1 VIEAM
6 LPYFSN
12 KFGNASSIYSIG
24 RESKKA
30 IEEARE
36 KVAKAIGA
44 LPREVFFT
52 GSGTEADNWAIK
64 GVAYANRDKGRHI
77 ITTAI
82 EHHAVLH
89 ACQYL
94 ESDGFEVTY
103 LPVDENGLVSPQQ
116 VQDAIRPDTILI
128 TIMFA
133 NNEIG
138 TIQPIVK

>member
-1 VIEAM
+1 MSDNRFVYLDHAATTPVKPEVLEAM

-103 LPVDENGLVSPQQ
+103 LPVMKTVWCRLSRYKMQ
-116 VQDAIRPDTILI
+116 
-128 TIMFA
+128 
-133 NNEIG
+133 
-138 TIQPIVK
+138 

>member
-1 VIEAM
+1 M
-6 LPYFSN
+6 LPYFSISWKRFLN
-12 KFGNASSIYSIG
+12 LLYRKG
-24 RESKKA
+24 KQKA

-103 LPVDENGLVSPQQ
+103 LPVDETVWCRLSRYKMQ
-116 VQDAIRPDTILI
+116 
-128 TIMFA
+128 
-133 NNEIG
+133 
-138 TIQPIVK
+138 

>member
-1 VIEAM
+1 M

-138 TIQPIVK
+138 TFSP